1 MNFIC
6 HCLVKGVFSHKVIK
20 FKLVNFSYFYR
31 KMSTTSAESTT
42 MTHSQPTV
50 SAPRLRPEGAEQDA
64 LDKLDKENLAAS
76 NMSLDQVGCLGSC
89 IPTDLRRRPISAL
102 AAQSFWN
109 GVSEIKDVLTT
120 SNPLLETSRFY
131 LEETLEVKAE
141 LEPEADQ
148 FFEDIN
154 TLYERQTA
162 LFQRS
167 CEQLKDLYQII
178 DDNNIDHQADANV
191 SEFVLLDNK
200 ATKISDSASED
211 ATISDDTTIE
221 GTIGTLGKLLSKRK
235 ESFVI
240 HATSYR

>member
-131 LEETLEVKAE
+131 VEETLEVKPE

-200 ATKISDSASED
+200 ATKISASASED

-221 GTIGTLGKLLSKRK
+221 GTIGTLGKLLS
-235 ESFVI
+235 
-240 HATSYR
+240 

>member
-1 MNFIC
+1 
-6 HCLVKGVFSHKVIK
+6 
-20 FKLVNFSYFYR
+20 
-31 KMSTTSAESTT
+31 MSTTSAESTT

-131 LEETLEVKAE
+131 VEETLEVKAE

-191 SEFVLLDNK
+191 SEFVLVDNSKVITSDNK
-200 ATKISDSASED
+200 VNNK
-211 ATISDDTTIE
+211 SDDGVSSSDTTTDTLE
-221 GTIGTLGKLLSKRK
+221 GKN
-235 ESFVI
+235 EF
-240 HATSYR
+240 

>member
-1 MNFIC
+1 
-6 HCLVKGVFSHKVIK
+6 
-20 FKLVNFSYFYR
+20 
-31 KMSTTSAESTT
+31 MSTTSAESTT
-42 MTHSQPTV
+42 MTHSQATA
-50 SAPRLRPEGAEQDA
+50 APRLRPEGAEQDA
-64 LDKLDKENLAAS
+64 LDKENLAAS

-120 SNPLLETSRFY
+120 SNPLLETSKFY
-131 LEETLEVKAE
+131 VEETSTLEQIKAE
-141 LEPEADQ
+141 DNHQPDQ

-167 CEQLKDLYQII
+167 CEQLKDLYQI
-178 DDNNIDHQADANV
+178 DDNTIDHQADANV

-200 ATKISDSASED
+200 AIKVSDTTSED

-221 GTIGTLGKLLSKRK
+221 GTIGTLEGTLGMRKLSKRK
-235 ESFVI
+235 LGFLI
-240 HATSYR
+240 HPTSLPLQAH